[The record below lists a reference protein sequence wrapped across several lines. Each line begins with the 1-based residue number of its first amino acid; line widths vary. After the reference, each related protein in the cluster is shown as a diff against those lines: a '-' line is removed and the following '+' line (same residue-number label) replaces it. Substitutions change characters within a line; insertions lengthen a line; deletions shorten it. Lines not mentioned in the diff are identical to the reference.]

1 MVVTKEKELLYPV
14 GIESLF
20 IGMMVGGKDTRD
32 AIPTYDD
39 SDRMDNIVEIGIA
52 GNNTAVTK
60 WASNK
65 LFVNASKNTKYTL
78 SLSHV
83 ALPQEVKDAIH
94 GYIAE
99 KGVVFNKGDLKEFP
113 MFAVGFIAPLSDGSR
128 VGRWYPRVQ
137 VTPSEETFGTT
148 TEEFE
153 IKDQSLV
160 MEATPLLYNNVTEVD
175 FSEARASATG
185 VTVEDFM
192 KQVICDESQ
201 LAQLGETPPA
211 PETKLT
217 K

>member
-1 MVVTKEKELLYPV
+1 MIEMTKEKALLYPV

-20 IGMMVGGKDTRD
+20 IAMMVGGKDTKS
-32 AIPTYDD
+32 AMPTYE
-39 SDRMDNIVEIGIA
+39 EIDVLDVISELGIA
-52 GNNTAVTK
+52 GNNTTITK

-65 LFVNASKNTKYTL
+65 LFVNASKNTKNTL

-94 GYIAE
+94 GYVAA
-99 KGVVFNKGDLKEFP
+99 KGIVFNKGTLKEFP

-137 VTPSEETFGTT
+137 VVPSEETYTTT

-153 IKDQSLV
+153 IKDQSLT
-160 MEATPLLYNNVTEVD
+160 MEANPLLFNDVTEVD

-185 VTVEDFM
+185 VKVEDFM

-201 LAQLGETPPA
+201 LAKLGGT
-211 PETKLT
+211 TGK
-217 K
+217 

>member
-1 MVVTKEKELLYPV
+1 MTKEKALLYPV

-20 IGMMVGGKDTRD
+20 IAMMVGGKDSKS
-32 AIPTYDD
+32 AIPTYE
-39 SDRMDNIVEIGIA
+39 EIDVLDVISELGIA
-52 GNNTAVTK
+52 GNNTTITK

-83 ALPQEVKDAIH
+83 ALPQEIKDAIL
-94 GYIAE
+94 GYVSA
-99 KGVVFNKGDLKEFP
+99 KGIVFNKGTLKEYP
-113 MFAVGFIAPLSDGSR
+113 MFAVGFVAPLSDGSR

-137 VTPSEETFGTT
+137 VVPSEETYTTT

-153 IKDQSLV
+153 IKDQAMT
-160 MEATPLLYNNVTEVD
+160 MEATPLLFNDVTEVD

-185 VTVEDFM
+185 VKVEDFM

-201 LAQLGETPPA
+201 LAELGGT
-211 PETKLT
+211 TGQ
-217 K
+217 

>member
-1 MVVTKEKELLYPV
+1 MTKEKALLYPV

-20 IGMMVGGKDTRD
+20 IAMMVGGKDTKS
-32 AIPTYDD
+32 AMPTYE
-39 SDRMDNIVEIGIA
+39 EIDVLDVISELGIA
-52 GNNTAVTK
+52 GNNTTITK

-65 LFVNASKNTKYTL
+65 LFVNASKNTKNTL

-94 GYIAE
+94 GYVAA
-99 KGVVFNKGDLKEFP
+99 KGIVFNKGTLKEFP

-137 VTPSEETFGTT
+137 VVPSEETYTTT

-153 IKDQSLV
+153 IKDQSLT
-160 MEATPLLYNNVTEVD
+160 MEANPLLFNDVTEVD

-185 VTVEDFM
+185 VKVEDFM

-201 LAQLGETPPA
+201 LAKLGGT
-211 PETKLT
+211 TGK
-217 K
+217 